1 MPRTSRKTVLALGAS
16 AALAV
21 PAASP
26 SVAAAEGLGGLF
38 SCSAPGSSDTTG
50 AVVGGLVG
58 ALAGSQ
64 VSKHD
69 RALGAAIG
77 AGIGAAIGN
86 SIGCRMDKKSRLD
99 AQTAFQRALDTGKA
113 QTWRDPETGAS
124 GRVEV
129 LGPSYGSA
137 PPPRSGYSGRW
148 RFADGVTPAFRVND
162 AGGAYAANGRINM
175 RSGPSTSYAV
185 VDRLR
190 SGEQVEVA
198 GEVAGGWLAVVEDGL
213 IQGYV
218 SRSVMSPVGGGGRDG
233 DCRLVEHT
241 LNEPGRSAVR
251 ERYNACRGADGRW
264 DIERA

>member
-1 MPRTSRKTVLALGAS
+1 MLRTSRKTVLALVAS
-16 AALAV
+16 AALAA

-26 SVAAAEGLGGLF
+26 SVATAEGLGGLF

-113 QTWRDPETGAS
+113 QTWRDPQSGAS

-129 LGPSYGSA
+129 LGPSYASSSS
-137 PPPRSGYSGRW
+137 PPRSGYSGRW
-148 RFADGVTPAFRVND
+148 RFADGVTPAFRVSD

-190 SGEQVEVA
+190 AGEQVEVA

-218 SRSVMSPVGGGGRDG
+218 SRSVMSPLGGGDG

-241 LNEPGRSAVR
+241 LNEPGRGSVR
-251 ERYNACRGADGRW
+251 ERYNACRGVDGRW